1 VAVKPLP
8 RWFRRLVRIA
18 SIIPPLGTAIAWRL
32 FWTLGAPVSVRPS
45 ERDTHDRARVGSIDV
60 DGDAIAT
67 YEWGTGQR
75 TVLLVHGWR
84 SRASRFSVLI
94 DELVERGFTVVSF
107 DAPGNGDSG
116 GTRMDALQVTGIVQ
130 RLAAQY
136 GPLEA
141 IVGHSFG
148 GMPTFM
154 ARRNGTDAARLITIA
169 SAHNFSAVIDMFA
182 AGIGLPS
189 TRGLR
194 RRSEAWGHAKGIDI
208 WRTALSELDPTDTG
222 TPILVVHDAGD
233 REVPLEQAMLIV
245 EAHTGP
251 VETMITDG
259 LGHNRV
265 LSDPDVVGRIAAF
278 VSGSVRAE
286 PRG

>member
-1 VAVKPLP
+1 MKPLP
-8 RWFRRLVRIA
+8 RWFRTLVRIA
-18 SIIPPLGTAIAWRL
+18 SVIPPVGTAIAWRL
-32 FWTLGAPVSVRPS
+32 FWSLGTPVAVRPS
-45 ERDTHDRARVGSIDV
+45 ELDTHRQARRGTLDV

-67 YEWGTGQR
+67 YEWGAGDR

-84 SRASRFSVLI
+84 SRASRFAVLI

-130 RLAAQY
+130 RLAAKY

-154 ARRNGTDAARLITIA
+154 ARRAGVDVARLVTIA
-169 SAHNFSAVIDMFA
+169 SAHNFSAVIAMFA

-189 TRGLR
+189 TRGLH
-194 RRSEAWGHAKGIDI
+194 RRSEAWGRAHGIDI
-208 WRTALSELDPTDTG
+208 WRTALAELEPTDTG
-222 TPILVVHDAGD
+222 TSILVVHDAAD

-251 VETMITDG
+251 VETLITDG

-265 LSDPDVVGRIAAF
+265 LSDLAVVGRIAEF

-286 PRG
+286 PRR

>member
-1 VAVKPLP
+1 MKPLP
-8 RWFRRLVRIA
+8 RWFRTLVRIA
-18 SIIPPLGTAIAWRL
+18 SIVPPLGTAIAWRL
-32 FWTLGAPVSVRPS
+32 FWTLGTPVPVRPS
-45 ERDTHDRARVGSIDV
+45 ELETHRRATVGSLDH
-60 DGDAIAT
+60 DGDAVAT
-67 YEWGTGQR
+67 YTWGHGER

-84 SRASRFSVLI
+84 SRASRFAVLI
-94 DELVERGFTVVSF
+94 DELVERGFTVVGF

-116 GTRMDALQVTGIVQ
+116 GSRMDALQVSAIVQ
-130 RLAAQY
+130 RLARQH

-154 ARRNGTDAARLITIA
+154 ARRAGVDASRLVTIA
-169 SAHNFSAVIDMFA
+169 SAHNFFAVIDMFA

-194 RRSEAWGHAKGIDI
+194 RRSEAWGRERGIDI
-208 WRTALSELDPTDTG
+208 WRTALAELDPTDTG
-222 TPILVVHDAGD
+222 TPILVVHDAAD

-245 EAHTGP
+245 EAHTGA
-251 VETMITDG
+251 VETLITDG

-265 LSDPDVVGRIAAF
+265 LSDPAVVGRISDF
-278 VSGSVRAE
+278 VSGSVAAHR
-286 PRG
+286 